1 MMRGAGSEEEEGWRG
16 RPARLRAAHPFPPPA
31 PAARPGPTGGI
42 SGLGL
47 IITCPSPGRRDPP
60 ARGARGRGRGGN
72 ETRLCAPGGE
82 GELEEVAGLGHPTSR
97 GATQHG

>member
-1 MMRGAGSEEEEGWRG
+1 MA
-16 RPARLRAAHPFPPPA
+16 RAAGQAPSRTPPPPPPA

-47 IITCPSPGRRDPP
+47 IITRPSPGRRDPP

-82 GELEEVAGLGHPTSR
+82 GELKEVAGLGHPTTR